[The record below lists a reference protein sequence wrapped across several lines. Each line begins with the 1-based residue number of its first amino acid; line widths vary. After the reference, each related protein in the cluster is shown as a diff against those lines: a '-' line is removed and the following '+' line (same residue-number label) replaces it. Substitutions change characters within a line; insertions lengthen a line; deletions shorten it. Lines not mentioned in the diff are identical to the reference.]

1 MLIIDMGTV
10 VQGIGVSADQRVM
23 TEGAGPAPVP
33 KGMRESDAMTKVS
46 RAETLRAEL
55 AHFVGIVAADP
66 HTRQIVVFGSM
77 VNATFD
83 EWSDLDLVVVME
95 TDLPFLERV
104 RRLQRW
110 VRPQVA
116 MDLLVY
122 TPEEWAEIR
131 ETRPFVRDEIVAKGR
146 TVYERSVTALA

>member
-1 MLIIDMGTV
+1 
-10 VQGIGVSADQRVM
+10 M
-23 TEGAGPAPVP
+23 T
-33 KGMRESDAMTKVS
+33 TVS

-55 AHFVGIVAADP
+55 VRFVGIVAADP
-66 HTRQIVVFGSM
+66 HTRQVMVFGSM
-77 VNATFD
+77 VDATID

-104 RRLQRW
+104 RRLQRQ

-122 TPEEWAEIR
+122 TPEEWAEIT
-131 ETRPFVRDEIVAKGR
+131 ETRPFVRDEIMAKGQIVYDQSGARNSSAKSLKTAVSRHQPGSPLAMNQIR
-146 TVYERSVTALA
+146 T

>member
-1 MLIIDMGTV
+1 
-10 VQGIGVSADQRVM
+10 M
-23 TEGAGPAPVP
+23 T
-33 KGMRESDAMTKVS
+33 TVS

-55 AHFVGIVAADP
+55 VRFVGIVAADP
-66 HTRQIVVFGSM
+66 HTRQVMVFGSM
-77 VNATFD
+77 VDATID

-104 RRLQRW
+104 RRLQRQ

-122 TPEEWAEIR
+122 TPEEWAEIT
-131 ETRPFVRDEIVAKGR
+131 ETRPFVRDEIMAKGQIVYDQSGARNSAAKSLKTAVSRHQPGSPLARNQIR
-146 TVYERSVTALA
+146 T

>member
-1 MLIIDMGTV
+1 
-10 VQGIGVSADQRVM
+10 M
-23 TEGAGPAPVP
+23 T
-33 KGMRESDAMTKVS
+33 TVS

-55 AHFVGIVAADP
+55 ARFVDIVAADP

-104 RRLQRW
+104 RRLQRR
-110 VRPQVA
+110 VRSQVA

-122 TPEEWAEIR
+122 TPEEWAEIAK
-131 ETRPFVRDEIVAKGR
+131 TRPFVRDEIVAKGR